1 VVDSILVQ
9 NFLEKHEGTKVKT
22 FLRSALLAMVVLGL
36 AASAWAAE
44 KTIVNGIDAE
54 FPPYAFIDKDGK
66 AKGFD
71 VDSLD
76 WIAKKMGFTVKHQ
89 PVEWAGIIP
98 ALTSG
103 KIDCIASGMS
113 ATPERAKVVTFTNP
127 YKTIKQ
133 VLVVKKDA
141 SLTVDQVMKGGK
153 KVGVQRGTTEAK
165 WFEENKGKNGLT
177 YEVVLYDNS
186 PLAVQDMLAGRVEA
200 SAMDDSIAGDIAKSQ
215 PVKAIGE
222 FGMTPEVYAYAVR
235 KDDKALLEKLNKG
248 LELLMKDPYWAELKH
263 KWEIEK
269 H

>member
-1 VVDSILVQ
+1 M
-9 NFLEKHEGTKVKT
+9 KT
-22 FLRSALLAMVVLGL
+22 FLRSALLALVVVGL
-36 AASAWAAE
+36 AAVAYAAD
-44 KTIVNGIDAE
+44 KPLVNGIDAE

-113 ATPERAKVVTFTNP
+113 ATAERAKVVTFTNP

-133 VLVVKKDA
+133 VLVIKKDA
-141 SLTVDQVMKGGK
+141 ALTVDQVMKGGK
-153 KVGVQRGTTEAK
+153 KIGVQRGTTEAT
-165 WFEENKGKNGLT
+165 WFEEHKGKTGFT
-177 YEVVLYDNS
+177 YEAVLYDNS
-186 PLAVQDMLAGRVEA
+186 PLAIQDMLNGRIDA
-200 SAMDDSIAGDIAKSQ
+200 AAMDDSIAGDIAKAQ
-215 PVKAIGE
+215 PVKSIGE
-222 FGMTPEVYAYAVR
+222 WGMEPEVYAYAVR

-248 LELLMKDPYWAELKH
+248 LEMLMKDPYWAELKK
-263 KWEIEK
+263 KWEIDK